1 MAPGVVDAAR
11 RSTDRARYRVGG
23 LRDGGALAIPTAS
36 RIDGPSVRRV
46 GTFTG
51 SGTVHNVRSAGER
64 SIAAGVDAVLS
75 VPARD
80 AGVLARRPAGCVTC
94 APAGAEARH
103 TPEAPVWDSS
113 ACTSGWARFQG
124 SSRPPVRK
132 TQLARASGA
141 RCSP

>member
-23 LRDGGALAIPTAS
+23 LRDGGAFWRAAAFVALAIPTAS

-51 SGTVHNVRSAGER
+51 SGTVHNVRSAGDR

-94 APAGAEARH
+94 APAGAANAR
-103 TPEAPVWDSS
+103 S
-113 ACTSGWARFQG
+113 AANEQTHANLGKTRVPGRAS
-124 SSRPPVRK
+124 SSRR
-132 TQLARASGA
+132 TA
-141 RCSP
+141 